1 MNEAIFPT
9 EGGEGV
15 CGTETRGWGMN
26 EWAGD
31 ARLGGGVEKVDGE
44 ELRRGRGNGEVVFS
58 GVEVEVVG
66 IGNFDGDG
74 DRRRGMAEG
83 RGLLR

>member
-1 MNEAIFPT
+1 MNEATLPT

-26 EWAGD
+26 EGAGD

-44 ELRRGRGNGEVVFS
+44 ELRRGRGRGVTVFS
-58 GVEVEVVG
+58 GVEVEVAG
-66 IGNFDGDG
+66 IGNFEGEGDLK
-74 DRRRGMAEG
+74 RGMAEG